1 MPNYQLYRTNI
12 KLGGQMKWDI
22 ILRTN
27 NNVLVVD
34 DFHLTPVSDN
44 TPYNRFTKENLLNNN
59 HLYNIKSY
67 YSKLEGSF
75 YKDYADP
82 KITSL
87 EPLIVDE
94 NYGNKRSEIIDD
106 HDSTLEYGL
115 RRMSYA
121 IYNNQF
127 SFFCPIWLSSYDPN
141 KDKLEFI
148 LTIYSKDGEKRHT
161 IVKKHINF
169 ENQSG
174 VTTHDK
180 FVNYFNE
187 FESSIQS
194 TNSNILKI
202 DLKNKKSYIRGID
215 VKNGVYIGF
224 KDISNLVDNILHRER
239 LLMDT
244 DALIMDNFESNK
256 LVACQLL
263 NFNFVFDIE
272 EIIPIN
278 IVNTL
283 YGANIT
289 ADMVVE
295 YNGEQLE
302 LKDFYSNYDYIACKP
317 ANLIIHNNII
327 GEEEN
332 KTPQNIF
339 NLVRDNENVD
349 LLDKNKIVQNI
360 IHWSLG
366 NNNEYIFNIYTGFG
380 GYIGNGETERRST
393 SYQDSIDIWT
403 TIPNKTSTGWNWLYV
418 ENIDNLRQFQNICI
432 NPDKYIYS
440 YTVLGGNYLKGL
452 FFKEPINNIEY
463 RCIALHADKNLIEI
477 CKDRSGVLEDHDEDI
492 KYIPIENNNDGEN
505 DIIPIIIKNSS
516 GGKIKY
522 IIILDCASN
531 DILSKNLLFK
541 NFKKILSNRLE
552 EHHDGDE
559 DLSNIYKW
567 MSSVEEPS
575 VYTLSPLGYHR
586 ADGPSLKS
594 TEMNHYIM
602 KDTLYSLIRYDG
614 YLQPCFVDI
623 TLNNYY
629 TKKLVNDKNTRIKK
643 YKLSD
648 FTKYEDSGFKK
659 VYPSREYYPWNHYN
673 IQKSNDLVCR
683 NSDDQNYDFKD
694 DKNFEYSFFGNNQ
707 VIALKPNFIYNLYNI
722 VVDDKGYHVTDKS
735 TDNPD
740 DVNKTPSNVKELI
753 INNVLAK
760 IYNIYVDDDYK
771 DYLEYIYN
779 KYDISVDWTYNTE
792 NNIKIY
798 NYKITFVLK

>member
-94 NYGNKRSEIIDD
+94 NYGDKISEIIDD

-127 SFFCPIWLSSYDPN
+127 SFFCPIWLSSYDPS

-194 TNSNILKI
+194 TNNNILKI

-215 VKNGVYIGF
+215 VKNGVYVGF
-224 KDISNLVDNILHRER
+224 KDISNVVDNILHGER

-244 DALIMDNFESNK
+244 DALIIDNFESNK

-289 ADMVVE
+289 ADMVVK

-327 GEEEN
+327 GGEGN
-332 KTPQNIF
+332 KTCPNIF
-339 NLVRDNENVD
+339 DLVKDNENVD

-360 IHWSLG
+360 IHWSLDG
-366 NNNEYIFNIYTGFG
+366 NNDYIFNFYTGFG
-380 GYIGNGETERRST
+380 GYIENPETERHST
-393 SYQDSIDIWT
+393 NYQDSIDIWT
-403 TIPNKTSTGWNWLYV
+403 TIPSKTSAGWNWLYA
-418 ENIDNLRQFQNICI
+418 EKINTLRQFQKIYN
-432 NPDKYIYS
+432 NPSKKITS
-440 YTVLGGNYLKGL
+440 YTTLGDNWLNGIYFKKTIEDTRYRCIVLHTTDENLYNDCLEFLGKTDDKNI
-452 FFKEPINNIEY
+452 INNI
-463 RCIALHADKNLIEI
+463 I
-477 CKDRSGVLEDHDEDI
+477 I
-492 KYIPIENNNDGEN
+492 KESNDLKN
-505 DIIPIIIKNSS
+505 DIDKDI
-516 GGKIKY
+516 KIKY
-522 IIILDCASN
+522 IIILDFVSN
-531 DILSKNLLFK
+531 NTEILSEDLIFK
-541 NFKKILSNRLE
+541 NFKKILSNWLKN
-552 EHHDGDE
+552 HKND

-594 TEMNHYIM
+594 TELNHYIM
-602 KDTLYSLIRYDG
+602 KDALYSLIRYDG
-614 YLQPCFVDI
+614 HLQPCFVDI

-659 VYPSREYYPWNHYN
+659 VYPSRDYYPWNHYN

-683 NSDDQNYDFKD
+683 NSDNQNYNFKD
-694 DKNFEYSFFGNNQ
+694 DKNFEYRFFGNNQ
-707 VIALKPNFIYNLYNI
+707 MIALKPNFIYNLYN
-722 VVDDKGYHVTDKS
+722 VVVNDNGYHVTDKS
-735 TDNPD
+735 TDKPD
-740 DVNKTPSNVKELI
+740 DIDKTPSSVKELI

-760 IYNIYVDDDYK
+760 IYNIYPDDDSD